1 MPLSR
6 NKSLLNNHKIMN
18 KKAYIDKKKPFL
30 SSVGRDATFDIARSF
45 CILWIVCL
53 LHITT
58 YIETAWISELGWSL
72 LVKMT
77 YASLGTFT
85 FISGYFLK
93 KKEITNV
100 ADIKKF
106 YFTRFK
112 RFWIPFFISALTL
125 WFIGGVVGK
134 PWFTSTLNFVLSLV
148 GLSCF
153 WGPLPSTLWFM
164 VMMVLCYLFT
174 PVLLYK
180 SNQGQRIVRS
190 VLLMSILIA
199 IYILG
204 HLDERLLVYIPMY
217 LLGLCLPDTFT
228 KAIRNHKTVVII
240 VTALL
245 LGAVIATN
253 TLEGLLLYYV
263 VVPIGYMFIIG
274 LSETLSSLMWVR
286 DVSSIVSYSSMNMY
300 FFHRQMY
307 LCAIFLFNISMFPN
321 FHGATMPLWFAIIVV
336 IPIIITVSYF
346 LQKGYD
352 RLLKM
357 IKI

>member
-1 MPLSR
+1 MQANR
-6 NKSLLNNHKIMN
+6 DKTLNISN
-18 KKAYIDKKKPFL
+18 L
-30 SSVGRDATFDIARSF
+30 TGGGQRDATFDIARSF

-53 LHITT
+53 LHMTT
-58 YIETAWISELGWSL
+58 YIDTGWISEIGWSL

-85 FISGYFLK
+85 FISGFFLK
-93 KKEITNV
+93 KKEIRSI
-100 ADIKKF
+100 DDCKKF
-106 YFTRFK
+106 YITRLK
-112 RFWIPFFISALTL
+112 RFWIPFFVSALTL
-125 WFIGGVVGK
+125 WIIGGVVGK
-134 PWFTSTLNFVLSLV
+134 PWFTTPLNFVLSLV

-164 VMMVLCYLFT
+164 VMMMLCYLIT
-174 PVLLYK
+174 PVLLYN
-180 SNQGQRIVRS
+180 SNRCQTIVRC
-190 VLLMSILIA
+190 VLLISLLIVL
-199 IYILG
+199 YMFG

-217 LLGLCLPDTFT
+217 LLGLCLPDSVT
-228 KAIRNHKTVVII
+228 KAIRDHKIAVVI

-245 LGAVIATN
+245 LGIVIVTN
-253 TLEGLLLYYV
+253 RLEGLLLYYV
-263 VVPIGYMFIIG
+263 VVPIGYIFIIG

-286 DVSSIVSYSSMNMY
+286 NVASIVSYSSMNMY

-321 FHGATMPLWFAIIVV
+321 FHGATMPQWFAIIVV

-346 LQKGYD
+346 LQIGYD
-352 RLLKM
+352 RMLKM